1 MNIKAYYILA
11 GRGDAH
17 LLSVLLQCFFVR
29 GPYQAADGIPP
40 WSSVPVRPLIPLP
53 GQNVFMRQPDMRRC
67 GGHSM

>member
-29 GPYQAADGIPP
+29 GLYL
-40 WSSVPVRPLIPLP
+40 SSSGRNPAMVVRPLIPLP